1 MFPIILRGLFNE
13 LIHLFIQQIL
23 IGIKY
28 LLYAKCCSKFCGY
41 IRKQTC
47 LCSTKN
53 EKKLKINQKLKCI
66 VPQTISAMERSKPA
80 KRDRASQGW
89 GGGVGLGEM
98 FKDVLRLR
106 FIRKVTSEQSS
117 EGVAHAALQGKG
129 APARGKKKQKL

>member
-89 GGGVGLGEM
+89 GGLGWGRCLKM
-98 FKDVLRLR
+98 CSD
-106 FIRKVTSEQSS
+106 
-117 EGVAHAALQGKG
+117 
-129 APARGKKKQKL
+129 